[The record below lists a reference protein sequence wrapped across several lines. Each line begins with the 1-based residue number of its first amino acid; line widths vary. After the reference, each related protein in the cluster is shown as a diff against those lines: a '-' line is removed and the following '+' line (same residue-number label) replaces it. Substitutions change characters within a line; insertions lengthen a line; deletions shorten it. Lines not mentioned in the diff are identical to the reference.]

1 MDIPTARAFV
11 RSELCPAVDHLRQ
24 GSKSVRKGIPG
35 MANLLDKAF
44 HALPLPAFRRRI
56 FAESGAELEFSSLAQ
71 HRKPTPALDET
82 SGNVCTHSIDQ
93 RK

>member
-1 MDIPTARAFV
+1 
-11 RSELCPAVDHLRQ
+11 
-24 GSKSVRKGIPG
+24 

-56 FAESGAELEFSSLAQ
+56 FAESGAELEFSSLAH

-82 SGNVCTHSIDQ
+82 SGNVCTHYLDQ
-93 RK
+93 KNCDQDMIATDNTVIES